1 MAKKKH
7 GGSRKGAGRK
17 PVDDP
22 KITLPIYPLKSS
34 VDALGMDKAKEI
46 AVNAIYRAAKKIKKS

>member
-7 GGSRKGAGRK
+7 GGARKSAGRK

-22 KITLPIYPLKSS
+22 KIQLSIYPFTSIINKLGIENAKTIAIN
-34 VDALGMDKAKEI
+34 ALNK
-46 AVNAIYRAAKKIKKS
+46 AAKKIK

>member
-22 KITLPIYPLKSS
+22 KITLSIYPLKSA
-34 VDALGMDKAKEI
+34 VDKLGIESAKEL
-46 AVNAIYRAAKKIKKS
+46 AVNAIYKAAKKKNKS

>member
-22 KITLPIYPLKSS
+22 KITLSIYPVKSAI
-34 VDALGMDKAKEI
+34 DTLGADKAKEI
-46 AVNAIYRAAKKIKKS
+46 AVNAIYKAAKKIKKS